1 MLDGEII
8 FIFVT
13 LPSMMSC
20 DKLRGGYVIFIFVTL
35 PKREFQWRLSCRTST
50 DDGDAEVTVNKLGT
64 GSGCGYFE
72 RSS

>member
-13 LPSMMSC
+13 LPSMISC
-20 DKLRGGYVIFIFVTL
+20 GKLRGGYVIFIFFTL
-35 PKREFQWRLSCRTST
+35 PKREFRRRLSCRTST
-50 DDGDAEVTVNKLGT
+50 DDGDADVTVNRLGT
-64 GSGCGYFE
+64 CSGCGYFE